1 VTARNK
7 TVGPKKLSAED
18 LTAWGA
24 EIQAREPIMPEGM
37 QFVNSKNLVDLKD
50 LGTFKDKFNRELEIM
65 MDMKIEEHDE
75 NVKAEAAELR
85 EFTLDHVAATKLG
98 LEGQIDKV
106 ITVDIAELDKLC
118 QKRIHNLKVQTD
130 N

>member
-1 VTARNK
+1 
-7 TVGPKKLSAED
+7 
-18 LTAWGA
+18 
-24 EIQAREPIMPEGM
+24 MPEGM

-75 NVKAEAAELR
+75 NVKAEVAELR